1 MNLYRIVQFSL
12 LLSVLVTIIFVAI
25 VDEKHIQAMFY
36 CSIAMIF
43 VIGLWL
49 ARATD
54 EFVEYKNEQIRK
66 EYQNE
71 LNWEQEQQLYKILN
85 NRKEK
90 NKW

>member
-1 MNLYRIVQFSL
+1 MYRIVQLSL

-25 VDEKHIQAMFY
+25 IDQKYIQSMFY
-36 CSIAMIF
+36 CSITMIV

-54 EFVEYKNEQIRK
+54 EFIEYKNEQIK
-66 EYQNE
+66 EE
-71 LNWEQEQQLYKILN
+71 LE
-85 NRKEK
+85 RR

>member
-1 MNLYRIVQFSL
+1 MMYRIVQLSL

-25 VDEKHIQAMFY
+25 IDQKYIQSMFY
-36 CSIAMIF
+36 CSITMIV

-54 EFVEYKNEQIRK
+54 EFIEYKNEQIK
-66 EYQNE
+66 EE
-71 LNWEQEQQLYKILN
+71 LE
-85 NRKEK
+85 RR

>member
-25 VDEKHIQAMFY
+25 IDEKYIQAMFY
-36 CSIAMIF
+36 CSIAMIV

-49 ARATD
+49 AKATD
-54 EFVEYKNEQIRK
+54 EFIQYKNEQIK
-66 EYQNE
+66 EE
-71 LNWEQEQQLYKILN
+71 LE
-85 NRKEK
+85 RR

>member
-1 MNLYRIVQFSL
+1 MMYRIVQLSL

-25 VDEKHIQAMFY
+25 IDAKYIQANVLL
-36 CSIAMIF
+36 SIAMIV

-54 EFVEYKNEQIRK
+54 EFVEYKNEQIR
-66 EYQNE
+66 EE
-71 LNWEQEQQLYKILN
+71 LE
-85 NRKEK
+85 RR

>member
-1 MNLYRIVQFSL
+1 MNAYRIVQVCL

-25 VDEKHIQAMFY
+25 IDTKHIQAMFY
-36 CSIAMIF
+36 CSIAMIV

-54 EFVEYKNEQIRK
+54 EFVEYKNEQIR
-66 EYQNE
+66 QE
-71 LNWEQEQQLYKILN
+71 LE
-85 NRKEK
+85 RR